1 MSLPDNFLQVTV
13 IPILFRVL
21 VAIIVLIIGRW
32 LARKARSA
40 LTQSLAKTDLT
51 ESMVTLL
58 TVLTY
63 YSVLLLYYSVLLLGI
78 LMALAILGVPVTTL
92 VAAVGVILIILGIAM
107 QQSLGNLAATVIF
120 LLFKPFEVGDIIE
133 TGGTMGIAREI
144 QVFSTVI
151 LTLDYKL
158 VTLPNAK
165 IQGAG
170 ITNYSKMGIL
180 RADMTF
186 SISYEDD
193 IAKARQLLEE
203 LVAADERILAE
214 PEPQIVLLE
223 LGESS
228 VNIGVR
234 PFVKTT
240 DIIIVQSDIMEK
252 AKKRFEE
259 AGISIPYPQTDI
271 HIRHSN
277 GQSEVENVE
286 A

>member
-1 MSLPDNFLQVTV
+1 
-13 IPILFRVL
+13 
-21 VAIIVLIIGRW
+21 
-32 LARKARSA
+32 
-40 LTQSLAKTDLT
+40 
-51 ESMVTLL
+51 
-58 TVLTY
+58 
-63 YSVLLLYYSVLLLGI
+63 
-78 LMALAILGVPVTTL
+78 
-92 VAAVGVILIILGIAM
+92 
-107 QQSLGNLAATVIF
+107 
-120 LLFKPFEVGDIIE
+120 
-133 TGGTMGIAREI
+133 
-144 QVFSTVI
+144 
-151 LTLDYKL
+151 

>member
-1 MSLPDNFLQVTV
+1 MSLPDDFLQVTV
-13 IPILFRVL
+13 IPFLVRVL
-21 VAIIVLIIGRW
+21 AAIVITIIGRW
-32 LARKARSA
+32 LASKARSA

-51 ESMVTLL
+51 ESMVTLF

-63 YSVLLLYYSVLLLGI
+63 YSVLLLGI
-78 LMALAILGVPVTTL
+78 LVALAVLGVPVTTL
-92 VAAVGVILIILGIAM
+92 VAVVGVILIVLGIAM

-151 LTLDYKL
+151 LSLDYKL
-158 VTLPNAK
+158 VTLPNGK

-186 SISYEDD
+186 AISYEDD
-193 IAKARQLLEE
+193 IARAKQLLEE
-203 LVAADERILAE
+203 LVRADERILAE
-214 PEPQIVLLE
+214 PEPQIVLLG

-240 DIIIVQSDIMEK
+240 DIILVQSDIMEK
-252 AKKRFEE
+252 AKKRFDE
-259 AGISIPYPQTDI
+259 AGISIPFPQRDI
-271 HIRHSN
+271 HILQQN